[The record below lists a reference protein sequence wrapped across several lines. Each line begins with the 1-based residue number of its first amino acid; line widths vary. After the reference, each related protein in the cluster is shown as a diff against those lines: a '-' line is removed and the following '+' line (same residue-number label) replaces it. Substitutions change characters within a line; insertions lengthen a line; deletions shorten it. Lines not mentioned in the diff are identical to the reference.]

1 MPKNLF
7 DRAFM
12 RLYNLGWSLILPAL
26 RLNKRL
32 QEGFEQRLFR
42 KNLPGTADLWLQA
55 ASVGESFLAWELI
68 EHLKLS
74 PPVRVLVTTNTSQGF
89 EILQRAIQEVGSH
102 NTYRSISTAYFPF
115 DQPRIMENAVKHIS
129 PKVMVLLEAEL
140 WPAHLSAL
148 KRYHRKII
156 VVNGRMTAKSLKRY
170 RWRSSLW
177 YQLRPDKIL
186 AISKADA
193 KRFGNLFGTERVSL
207 MPNIKFDRLK
217 PAPGSTKGPNP
228 LKPIIAPELKLLVFG
243 SVRQQEEKYIEKII
257 IQILGRHP
265 KLIIGLFPRHAHR
278 VKYWKQVLSKHN
290 LTWQMRSD
298 TVTSVKAGTVIL
310 WDTYGELASAYKL
323 SAAAFVGGTLAPLGG
338 QNFLEPLISG
348 IPTVIGPWWENFAWV
363 GGDILTQDLI
373 KIAADWKQTV
383 EILDATLNDPGPHE
397 KLRRAAQRYI
407 GDRQGGTAIACQAI
421 KDLFHS
427 SD

>member
-1 MPKNLF
+1 
-7 DRAFM
+7 M

-32 QEGFEQRLFR
+32 QEGIEQRLFR

-55 ASVGESFLAWELI
+55 ASVGESFLAGELI
-68 EHLKLS
+68 EQLKLR
-74 PPVRVLVTTNTSQGF
+74 PPVKVLVTTNTSQGF
-89 EILQRAIQEVGSH
+89 EILEQAIEKAASI
-102 NTYRSISTAYFPF
+102 NTYRTISTAYFPF
-115 DQPRIMENAVKHIS
+115 DHPRIMEKAVKHIC

-140 WPAHLSAL
+140 WPAHLLAL
-148 KRYHRKII
+148 KKYNCKII

-177 YQLRPDKIL
+177 YQLRPHKIL

-193 KRFGNLFGTERVSL
+193 KRFGTLFGTERVSL
-207 MPNIKFDRLK
+207 MPNIKFDRLI
-217 PAPGSTKGPNP
+217 PAPGRTNGPNP
-228 LKPIIAPELKLLVFG
+228 LKPIIAPKSKLLVFG

-265 KLIIGLFPRHAHR
+265 ELIIGLFPRHAHR
-278 VKYWKQVLSKHN
+278 GKYWKQVLSKHN
-290 LTWQMRSD
+290 LAWQMRSD
-298 TVTSVKAGTVIL
+298 TVKSVEAGTVIL

-323 SAAAFVGGTLAPLGG
+323 CTAAFVGGTLVPLGG
-338 QNFLEPLISG
+338 QNFLEPLING

-363 GGDILTQDLI
+363 GRDILTQGLI
-373 KIAADWKQTV
+373 KIASDWKQTV
-383 EILDATLNDPGPHE
+383 DMLDAMLKDPGPHE

-407 GDRQGGTAIACQAI
+407 SDRQGGTAIACQAI
-421 KDLFHS
+421 NDLFYS